1 MKLYFISI
9 ILLLINACSFDNKSG
24 IWTSDIEEKK
34 KRDILKDFKKIS
46 VSEDVFD
53 KIISLENSKK
63 IEISLPINNLQWNDI
78 YFNDENNLK
87 NFKADNLNQILF
99 QSKKLSRNKSSNYL
113 IFENGNLIISDDKGN
128 IIVYSVKEKKIISKY
143 NFYRKEYKGI
153 KKKLNLYV
161 QNNIIYVS
169 DSVGYLYAFN
179 YENKQLI
186 WAKNYKLPL
195 KSNLKI
201 SGNKIICADVN
212 NNLIFLDR
220 ENGELLKL
228 IPTEGTTVTNE
239 FVNNISKY
247 KSNIFFLNSYGTLYS
262 INSETMDLK
271 WFINLNPSLNLNQSN
286 LFDGSEIINNGSKIV
301 VSSNKK
307 TFFIDV
313 KTGSILKSYNFTSA
327 VKPIIHNNIGFFV
340 TNNSLLVAINLDNYQ
355 ILYSKDI
362 NLQVAKFL
370 NAKKRNLN
378 FKDVMLLNSEI
389 FIFLEN
395 SFILNFENNGEL
407 KDVKKLPSKIYSSP
421 ILIDNSILYLNLRKK
436 LIILN

>member
-46 VSEDVFD
+46 VSEDAFD

-340 TNNSLLVAINLDNYQ
+340 TNNSLLVAVNLDNYQ

-389 FIFLEN
+389 FVFLEN

-407 KDVKKLPSKIYSSP
+407 KDVKRLPSKIYSSP
-421 ILIDNSILYLNLRKK
+421 ILIDSSILYLNLRKK

>member
-46 VSEDVFD
+46 VSEDAFD

-313 KTGSILKSYNFTSA
+313 KTGSILKSYYFTSA

-389 FIFLEN
+389 FVFLEN

-407 KDVKKLPSKIYSSP
+407 KDVKRLPSKIYSSP
-421 ILIDNSILYLNLRKK
+421 ILIDSSILYLNLRKK

>member
-212 NNLIFLDR
+212 NNLIFFDR

-313 KTGSILKSYNFTSA
+313 KTGSILKSYYFTSA

-389 FIFLEN
+389 FVFLEN

>member
-46 VSEDVFD
+46 VSEDAFD

-407 KDVKKLPSKIYSSP
+407 KDVKRLPSKIYSSP
-421 ILIDNSILYLNLRKK
+421 ILIDSSILYLNLRKK

>member
-34 KRDILKDFKKIS
+34 NRDLLKDFKKIS
-46 VSEDVFD
+46 VSEDTFD
-53 KIISLENSKK
+53 KIILLENNKK
-63 IEISLPINNLQWNDI
+63 IKISLPIDNLKWNDI

-87 NFKADNLNQILF
+87 NFKAENLNQILF
-99 QSKKLSRNKSSNYL
+99 QSKKLSRNKSSDYL
-113 IFENGNLIISDDKGN
+113 IFENGNLIINDDKGN
-128 IIVYSVKEKKIISKY
+128 IIVYSIEEKKIVSKY

-179 YENKQLI
+179 YQNKQLI
-186 WAKNYKLPL
+186 WAKHYKLPF

-212 NNLIFLDR
+212 NNLIFFDR
-220 ENGELLKL
+220 GNGELLKL

-262 INSETMDLK
+262 LNSETMELK

-307 TFFIDV
+307 TFIIEV

-327 VKPIIHNNIGFFV
+327 VKPIINNNIGFFV
-340 TNNSLLVAINLDNYQ
+340 TNNSLLVAINLDDFQ

-370 NAKKRNLN
+370 NTKKRNLN
-378 FKDVMLLNSEI
+378 FKDIMLLNNEI

-407 KDVKKLPSKIYSSP
+407 IEVKKLPSKIYSSP
-421 ILIDNSILYLNLRKK
+421 ILIDSSILYLNLGKK

>member
-46 VSEDVFD
+46 VTEDAFD

-212 NNLIFLDR
+212 NNLIFFDR

-307 TFFIDV
+307 TFFIEV

-378 FKDVMLLNSEI
+378 FKDIMLLNSEI

-407 KDVKKLPSKIYSSP
+407 KEVKKLPSKIYSSP

>member
-212 NNLIFLDR
+212 NNLIFFDR

>member
-46 VSEDVFD
+46 VSEDAFD

-212 NNLIFLDR
+212 NNLIFFDR

-313 KTGSILKSYNFTSA
+313 KTGSILKSYYFTSA

-389 FIFLEN
+389 FVFLEN

>member
-46 VSEDVFD
+46 VSEDAFD

-212 NNLIFLDR
+212 NNLIFFDR

-307 TFFIDV
+307 TFFIEV
-313 KTGSILKSYNFTSA
+313 NTGSILKSYNFTSA

>member
-46 VSEDVFD
+46 VSEDAFD

-212 NNLIFLDR
+212 NNLIFFDR

-340 TNNSLLVAINLDNYQ
+340 TNNSLLVAVNLDNYQ

-378 FKDVMLLNSEI
+378 FKDIMLLNSEI

>member
-212 NNLIFLDR
+212 NNLIFFDR

-313 KTGSILKSYNFTSA
+313 KTGSILKSYYFTSA

>member
-1 MKLYFISI
+1 M
-9 ILLLINACSFDNKSG
+9 
-24 IWTSDIEEKK
+24 
-34 KRDILKDFKKIS
+34 
-46 VSEDVFD
+46 
-53 KIISLENSKK
+53 
-63 IEISLPINNLQWNDI
+63 
-78 YFNDENNLK
+78 
-87 NFKADNLNQILF
+87 
-99 QSKKLSRNKSSNYL
+99 
-113 IFENGNLIISDDKGN
+113 
-128 IIVYSVKEKKIISKY
+128 KEKKIISKY

-212 NNLIFLDR
+212 NNLIFFDR

-313 KTGSILKSYNFTSA
+313 KTGSILKSYYFTSA

-389 FIFLEN
+389 FVFLEN

>member
-1 MKLYFISI
+1 MKLYFILI

-34 KRDILKDFKKIS
+34 NRDLLKDFKKIS
-46 VSEDVFD
+46 VSEDTFD
-53 KIISLENSKK
+53 KIISLENNKK
-63 IEISLPINNLQWNDI
+63 IKISLPIDNFKWNDI

-87 NFKADNLNQILF
+87 NFKAENLNQILF
-99 QSKKLSRNKSSNYL
+99 QSKKLSRNKSSDYL
-113 IFENGNLIISDDKGN
+113 IFENGNLIINDDKGN
-128 IIVYSVKEKKIISKY
+128 IIVYSVEEKKIISKY

-179 YENKQLI
+179 YQNKQLI
-186 WAKNYKLPL
+186 WAKHYKLPF

-212 NNLIFLDR
+212 NNLIFFDR
-220 ENGELLKL
+220 GNGELLKL

-262 INSETMDLK
+262 LNSETMELK

-286 LFDGSEIINNGSKIV
+286 LFDGSEIINNDSKIV

-307 TFFIDV
+307 TFIIEI

-327 VKPIIHNNIGFFV
+327 VKPIINNNIGFFV
-340 TNNSLLVAINLDNYQ
+340 TNNSLLVAINLDDFQ

-370 NAKKRNLN
+370 NTKKRNLN
-378 FKDVMLLNSEI
+378 FKDIMLLNNEF

-407 KDVKKLPSKIYSSP
+407 KEVKKLPSKIYSSP
-421 ILIDNSILYLNLRKK
+421 ILIDSSILYLNLGKK

>member
-313 KTGSILKSYNFTSA
+313 KTGSILKSYYFTSA

-389 FIFLEN
+389 FVFLEN

>member
-46 VSEDVFD
+46 VSEDAFD

-212 NNLIFLDR
+212 NNLIFFDR

-307 TFFIDV
+307 TFFIEV
-313 KTGSILKSYNFTSA
+313 NTGSILKSYNFTSA

-407 KDVKKLPSKIYSSP
+407 KDVKRLPSKIYSSP
-421 ILIDNSILYLNLRKK
+421 ILIDSSILYLNLRKK

>member
-46 VSEDVFD
+46 VSEDAFD

-389 FIFLEN
+389 FVFLEN

-407 KDVKKLPSKIYSSP
+407 KDVKRLPSKIYSSP
-421 ILIDNSILYLNLRKK
+421 ILIDSSILYLNLRKK

>member
-46 VSEDVFD
+46 VSEDAFD

-212 NNLIFLDR
+212 NNLIFFDR

-407 KDVKKLPSKIYSSP
+407 KDVKRLPSKIYSSP
-421 ILIDNSILYLNLRKK
+421 ILIDSSILYLNLRKK

>member
-389 FIFLEN
+389 FVFLEN

-407 KDVKKLPSKIYSSP
+407 KDVKRLPSKIYSSP
-421 ILIDNSILYLNLRKK
+421 ILIDSSILYLNLRKK

>member
-1 MKLYFISI
+1 MKLYFILI

-24 IWTSDIEEKK
+24 IWTSDKEEKK
-34 KRDILKDFKKIS
+34 NREFLKDFKKIS

-53 KIISLENSKK
+53 KIISLENNKK
-63 IEISLPINNLQWNDI
+63 IEILLPVNNLKWNDI
-78 YFNDENNLK
+78 YFNDENNLE
-87 NFKADNLNQILF
+87 NFKAKNLNQILF
-99 QSKKLSRNKSSNYL
+99 KSKKLSRNKSSNYL

-128 IIVYSVKEKKIISKY
+128 IIVYSVEEKKIISKY

-153 KKKLNLYV
+153 EKKLNLYV
-161 QNNIIYVS
+161 QNDIIYVS
-169 DSVGYLYAFN
+169 DSIGYLYAFN
-179 YENKQLI
+179 YDKRQLI

-201 SGNKIICADVN
+201 SENKIICADVN
-212 NNLIFLDR
+212 NNLIFFDR
-220 ENGELLKL
+220 KNGELLKL
-228 IPTEGTTVTNE
+228 IPTEGTTITNE

-247 KSNIFFLNSYGTLYS
+247 KSDIFFLNSYGTLYS

-286 LFDGSEIINNGSKIV
+286 LFDGKEIINNGSKII

-307 TFFIDV
+307 TFLIEAT
-313 KTGSILKSYNFTSA
+313 TGSILKSYNFTSA

-340 TNNSLLVAINLDNYQ
+340 TNNSLLVAVNLNNNQ

-362 NLQVAKFL
+362 NLQVANFL
-370 NAKKRNLN
+370 NTKKKNLN
-378 FKDVMLLNSEI
+378 FKDIMLLNNEI

-395 SFILNFENNGEL
+395 SFILNFEKNGEL
-407 KDVKKLPSKIYSSP
+407 KEVKKLPSKINSSP
-421 ILIDNSILYLNLRKK
+421 ILIDGSILYLNLRKK

>member
-34 KRDILKDFKKIS
+34 NRDFLKDFKKIS

-53 KIISLENSKK
+53 KIISLENNKK
-63 IEISLPINNLQWNDI
+63 IKISLPINNLKWNDI

-87 NFKADNLNQILF
+87 NFKAGNLNQILF
-99 QSKKLSRNKSSNYL
+99 QSKKLSRNKSSDYL
-113 IFENGNLIISDDKGN
+113 IFENGNLIINDDKGN
-128 IIVYSVKEKKIISKY
+128 IIVYSVEEKKIISKY

-186 WAKNYKLPL
+186 WAKHYKLPF

-212 NNLIFLDR
+212 NNLIFFDR

-262 INSETMDLK
+262 INSETMELK
-271 WFINLNPSLNLNQSN
+271 WFINLNTSLNLNQSN

-307 TFFIDV
+307 TFIIEV
-313 KTGSILKSYNFTSA
+313 KTGSILKSYNFISA
-327 VKPIIHNNIGFFV
+327 VKPIINNNIGFFV
-340 TNNSLLVAINLDNYQ
+340 TNNSLLVAINLDDFQ

-370 NAKKRNLN
+370 NTKKRNLN
-378 FKDVMLLNSEI
+378 FKDIMLLNNEI

-395 SFILNFENNGEL
+395 SFILNFENNGKL
-407 KDVKKLPSKIYSSP
+407 KEIKKLPSKIYSSP
-421 ILIDNSILYLNLRKK
+421 ILIDSSILYLNLGKK

>member
-389 FIFLEN
+389 FVFLEN

>member
-34 KRDILKDFKKIS
+34 NRDLLKDFKKIS
-46 VSEDVFD
+46 VSEDTFD
-53 KIISLENSKK
+53 KIISLENNKK
-63 IEISLPINNLQWNDI
+63 IKISLPIDNFKWNDI

-87 NFKADNLNQILF
+87 NFKAENLNQILF
-99 QSKKLSRNKSSNYL
+99 QSKKLSRNKSSDYL
-113 IFENGNLIISDDKGN
+113 IFENGNLIINDDKGN
-128 IIVYSVKEKKIISKY
+128 IIVYSVEEKKIISKY

-179 YENKQLI
+179 YQNKQLI
-186 WAKNYKLPL
+186 WAKHYKLPF

-212 NNLIFLDR
+212 NNLIFFDR
-220 ENGELLKL
+220 GNGELLKL

-262 INSETMDLK
+262 LNSETMELK

-286 LFDGSEIINNGSKIV
+286 LFDGSEIINNDSKIV

-307 TFFIDV
+307 TFIIEI

-327 VKPIIHNNIGFFV
+327 VKPIINNNIGFFV
-340 TNNSLLVAINLDNYQ
+340 TNNSLLVAINLDDFQ

-370 NAKKRNLN
+370 NTKKRNLN
-378 FKDVMLLNSEI
+378 FKDIMLLNNEF

-407 KDVKKLPSKIYSSP
+407 KEVKKLPSKIYSSP
-421 ILIDNSILYLNLRKK
+421 ILIDSSILYLNLGKK

>member
-212 NNLIFLDR
+212 NNLIFFDR

-389 FIFLEN
+389 FVFLEN

-407 KDVKKLPSKIYSSP
+407 KDVKRLPSKIYSSP
-421 ILIDNSILYLNLRKK
+421 ILIDSSILYLNLRKK

>member
-1 MKLYFISI
+1 MKLYFILI

-24 IWTSDIEEKK
+24 IWTSDKEEKK
-34 KRDILKDFKKIS
+34 NREFLKDFKKIS

-53 KIISLENSKK
+53 KIISLENNKK
-63 IEISLPINNLQWNDI
+63 IEILLPVNNLKWNDI
-78 YFNDENNLK
+78 YFNDENNLE
-87 NFKADNLNQILF
+87 NFKAKNLNQILF
-99 QSKKLSRNKSSNYL
+99 KSKKLSRNKSSNYL

-128 IIVYSVKEKKIISKY
+128 IIVYSVEEKKIISKY

-153 KKKLNLYV
+153 EKKLNLYV

-169 DSVGYLYAFN
+169 DSIGYLYAFN
-179 YENKQLI
+179 YDKRQLI

-201 SGNKIICADVN
+201 SENKIICADVN
-212 NNLIFLDR
+212 NNLIFFDR
-220 ENGELLKL
+220 KNGELLKL
-228 IPTEGTTVTNE
+228 IPTEGTTITNE

-247 KSNIFFLNSYGTLYS
+247 KSDIFFLNSYGTLYS

-286 LFDGSEIINNGSKIV
+286 LFDGKEIINNGSKII

-307 TFFIDV
+307 TFLIEA

-340 TNNSLLVAINLDNYQ
+340 TNNSLLVAVNLNNNQ

-362 NLQVAKFL
+362 NLQVANFL
-370 NAKKRNLN
+370 NTKKKNLN
-378 FKDVMLLNSEI
+378 FKNIMLLNNEI
-389 FIFLEN
+389 LIFLEN
-395 SFILNFENNGEL
+395 SFILNFEKNGEL
-407 KDVKKLPSKIYSSP
+407 KEVKKLPSKINSLP
-421 ILIDNSILYLNLRKK
+421 ILIDGSILYLNLRKK